1 MDVDA
6 NSRDQMIAGYIDN
19 AVTDLI
25 PHRAG
30 AVTEHRLRHILN
42 HVAQQAMQTSK
53 HYELLNIL
61 DTAEIAELW
70 GVSTRRV
77 RAHCAHL
84 HDRWGVGRKANG
96 GWLMSRAEAES
107 HRPGQSG
114 RPPAE

>member
-30 AVTEHRLRHILN
+30 
-42 HVAQQAMQTSK
+42 
-53 HYELLNIL
+53 YELLNIL